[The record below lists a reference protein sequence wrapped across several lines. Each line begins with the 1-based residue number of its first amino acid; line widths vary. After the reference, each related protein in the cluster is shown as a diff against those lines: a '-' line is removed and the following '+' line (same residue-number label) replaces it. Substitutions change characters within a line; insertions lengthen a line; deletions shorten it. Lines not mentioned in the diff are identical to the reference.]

1 MNNGESP
8 VICDMIDDIRIYG
21 LLQKHCYVMSP
32 KERERALGKIC
43 LHQTTQS
50 QSNQHHP
57 HRLGKCAN
65 GSFGNQQILQL
76 ANLPI

>member
-21 LLQKHCYVMSP
+21 LLQKHCYIMSP
-32 KERERALGKIC
+32 KERERAVGKIC

-50 QSNQHHP
+50 QSNQHH
-57 HRLGKCAN
+57 RLGKCAN
-65 GSFGNQQILQL
+65 GSFGNQQIWQL